1 MAAPPTGGSVD
12 AQPVRPRRAKQTA
25 TADNSRRARPHRV
38 RTRPAQD
45 LGAAISFVSITAG
58 SFLIARPAAGS
69 ASATINSTVDDL
81 MTMNPEEHTA
91 AIRTLQTDIS
101 EIKGIVNNGL
111 RTMVQDQKSELATVK
126 EDIQQIRDAL
136 TSHVAKEDVIY
147 EIFKRVMNTGV
158 TITGA
163 LIALLL
169 SIIGYLLVKPVGLH

>member
-1 MAAPPTGGSVD
+1 
-12 AQPVRPRRAKQTA
+12 
-25 TADNSRRARPHRV
+25 
-38 RTRPAQD
+38 
-45 LGAAISFVSITAG
+45 
-58 SFLIARPAAGS
+58 
-69 ASATINSTVDDL
+69 
-81 MTMNPEEHTA
+81 MTMSPEEHTA

-126 EDIQQIRDAL
+126 EDIQLIRDAL
-136 TSHVAKEDVIY
+136 TSHVAKEDMIY

>member
-1 MAAPPTGGSVD
+1 
-12 AQPVRPRRAKQTA
+12 
-25 TADNSRRARPHRV
+25 
-38 RTRPAQD
+38 
-45 LGAAISFVSITAG
+45 
-58 SFLIARPAAGS
+58 
-69 ASATINSTVDDL
+69 
-81 MTMNPEEHTA
+81 MTMTPEEHTA
-91 AIRTLQTDIS
+91 AIRALQTDVAD
-101 EIKGIVNNGL
+101 IKGILNNGL

-126 EDIQQIRDAL
+126 DDIQLIRDAL

>member
-1 MAAPPTGGSVD
+1 
-12 AQPVRPRRAKQTA
+12 
-25 TADNSRRARPHRV
+25 
-38 RTRPAQD
+38 
-45 LGAAISFVSITAG
+45 
-58 SFLIARPAAGS
+58 
-69 ASATINSTVDDL
+69 
-81 MTMNPEEHTA
+81 MTMSPEEHTA

-111 RTMVQDQKSELATVK
+111 RTMVQDQRSELATVK
-126 EDIQQIRDAL
+126 EDIQLIRDAL

>member
-1 MAAPPTGGSVD
+1 
-12 AQPVRPRRAKQTA
+12 
-25 TADNSRRARPHRV
+25 
-38 RTRPAQD
+38 
-45 LGAAISFVSITAG
+45 
-58 SFLIARPAAGS
+58 
-69 ASATINSTVDDL
+69 
-81 MTMNPEEHTA
+81 MTMSPEEHTA

-111 RTMVQDQKSELATVK
+111 RTMVQDQRTELATVK
-126 EDIQQIRDAL
+126 DDIQLIRDAL

-169 SIIGYLLVKPVGLH
+169 SIIGYLLVNPLGLH

>member
-1 MAAPPTGGSVD
+1 
-12 AQPVRPRRAKQTA
+12 
-25 TADNSRRARPHRV
+25 
-38 RTRPAQD
+38 
-45 LGAAISFVSITAG
+45 
-58 SFLIARPAAGS
+58 
-69 ASATINSTVDDL
+69 
-81 MTMNPEEHTA
+81 MTMSPEEHTP

-126 EDIQQIRDAL
+126 EDIQLIRDAL